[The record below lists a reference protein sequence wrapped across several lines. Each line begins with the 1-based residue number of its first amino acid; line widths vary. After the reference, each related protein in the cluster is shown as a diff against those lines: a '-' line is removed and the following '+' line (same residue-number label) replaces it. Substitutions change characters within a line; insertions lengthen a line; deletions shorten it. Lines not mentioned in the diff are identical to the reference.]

1 HETGEQLLGLFTLGN
16 AIVHFM
22 VSAIIY
28 RQKLAD
34 KNLFYLISGLV
45 LVFITIAIPV
55 QLDGNWVTLLWAG
68 EAALL
73 FWIGRT
79 KNIPIYE
86 KLSYPLMILAFFSI
100 VHDWNTTLYGYDPEP
115 QKTIMPLINVNFLT
129 SLLFIAAFGL
139 INFLDHNKN
148 YPSAWVSQKWIS
160 KIISFFIPAVLHFTL
175 YYAFR
180 IEIANYWN
188 QLYSD
193 SALII
198 NSDGHEYPN
207 YYWNYDLNGFK
218 TIWII
223 NYSLDRKSTRLNSSH
238 VKISYAV
245 FCLKKKTQ

>member
-1 HETGEQLLGLFTLGN
+1 ALP
-16 AIVHFM
+16 
-22 VSAIIY
+22 
-28 RQKLAD
+28 
-34 KNLFYLISGLV
+34 IS
-45 LVFITIAIPV
+45 
-55 QLDGNWVTLLWAG
+55 
-68 EAALL
+68 
-73 FWIGRT
+73 

-100 VHDWNTTLYGYDPEP
+100 VHDWNTALYGYDPEP
-115 QKTIMPLINVNFLT
+115 QKTIMPLININFLT

-160 KIISFFIPAVLHFTL
+160 KIISFFIPAVLLFTL

-207 YYWNYDLNGFK
+207 YYWNYDLKGFK

-223 NYSLDRKSTRLNSSH
+223 NYSLLFVSVLSFINIRKLRNRQLGLINLGLIFLTLTVFLVQGLYVLSELRE
-238 VKISYAV
+238 SYLEQTLSQFYERDAV
-245 FCLKKKTQ
+245 HIGIRYVSFAFVALALFACYKYIREDFI